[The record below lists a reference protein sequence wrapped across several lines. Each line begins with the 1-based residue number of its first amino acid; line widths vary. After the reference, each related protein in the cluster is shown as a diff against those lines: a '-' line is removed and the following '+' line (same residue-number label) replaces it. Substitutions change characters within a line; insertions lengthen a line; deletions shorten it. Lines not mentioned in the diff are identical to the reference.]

1 MIMPYN
7 ERKSAIFEDFEDF
20 YIHMGY
26 PLEKSLYAI
35 IGEAEYSPLYS
46 QTDEICIYILFAL
59 MLISQGQDISF
70 MRSKL
75 DELANKKYMPQ
86 YERDLGS
93 DFSQF
98 LKDYQQYVQYISG
111 DTVL

>member
-7 ERKSAIFEDFEDF
+7 ERKLSVFEDFEDF
-20 YIHMGY
+20 YINMGY

-46 QTDEICIYILFAL
+46 QTDEICIYILFAS
-59 MLISQGQDISF
+59 MLISQEKDISF
-70 MRSKL
+70 ICPRL
-75 DELANKKYMPQ
+75 DELANEKYMPQ
-86 YERDLGS
+86 YKQDLGA

-98 LKDYQQYVQYISG
+98 LKDYHLYVQYISG
-111 DTVL
+111 DTMH